1 MKFYIDFDNTLFN
14 TPKLTHTMLPLIAN
28 EVWKKHQSLCFDNI
42 YSECCSMFN
51 REHCYNIY
59 DLASYFA
66 DKYAL
71 DLSVL
76 VKNLNSI
83 MFDISD
89 FLYEDSIP
97 FLKKLKAD
105 GHKLYLLSYAGEN
118 LKYQT
123 VKISG
128 SGISDFF
135 EALYITSAPKY
146 KLDINYSD
154 SIFIDDNPTD
164 LLGLYS
170 NNPLKVIRI
179 RRIDNKYSSED
190 IDNPNIIEFSS
201 LADFKY

>member
-1 MKFYIDFDNTLFN
+1 MKYYIDFDNTLFD
-14 TPKLTHTMLPLIAN
+14 TSKLTSAMLSMITEEIL
-28 EVWKKHQSLCFDNI
+28 KKHKSLCFDSI
-42 YSECCSMFN
+42 YSECVQMFN

-59 DLASYFA
+59 ELASYFA
-66 DKYAL
+66 DKYSL

-83 MFDISD
+83 MLDISG
-89 FLYEDSIP
+89 FLYEDTIP

-105 GHKLYLLSYAGEN
+105 GHKLYLLSHAGEN

-128 SGISDFF
+128 SGISDYF
-135 EALYITSAPKY
+135 EALYITSVPKY

-154 SIFIDDNPTD
+154 SIFIDDNPMD

-170 NNPLKVIRI
+170 NKPAQVIRI
-179 RRIDNKYSSED
+179 RRKDNKYSSED
-190 IDNPNIIEFSS
+190 INNSEIIEFPS
-201 LADFKY
+201 LDKFEY

>member
-1 MKFYIDFDNTLFN
+1 MKYYIDFDSTLFN
-14 TPKLTHTMLPLIAN
+14 TAKLTNSMLSMITEEIL
-28 EVWKKHQSLCFDNI
+28 KKHKSLCFDNV
-42 YSECCSMFN
+42 YSECSHMFN

-59 DLASYFA
+59 DLASFFA

-83 MFDISD
+83 MLDISC
-89 FLYEDSIP
+89 FLYEDTIP
-97 FLKKLKAD
+97 FLQKLKSD
-105 GHKLYLLSYAGEN
+105 GHKLYLLSHAGEN

-135 EALYITSAPKY
+135 EAFYITSVPKY
-146 KLDINYSD
+146 NLDINYSD
-154 SIFIDDNPTD
+154 SIFIDDNPAD

-170 NNPLKVIRI
+170 KNPIQVIRI
-179 RRIDNKYSSED
+179 RRPDNKYSSE
-190 IDNPNIIEFSS
+190 NINTPEIKEFSS
-201 LADFKY
+201 LDDFEY

>member
-1 MKFYIDFDNTLFN
+1 MKYYIDFDNTLFN
-14 TPKLTHTMLPLIAN
+14 TPKLTTTMLTLIAN
-28 EVWKKHQSLCFDNI
+28 EVLKKHKSLCFDNV
-42 YSECCSMFN
+42 YSECSHMFN

-66 DKYAL
+66 DKYSL

-83 MFDISD
+83 MLDISD
-89 FLYEDSIP
+89 FLYEDTIP
-97 FLKKLKAD
+97 FLKRLKAD
-105 GHKLYLLSYAGEN
+105 GHTLYLLSHADKN

-135 EALYITSAPKY
+135 DAFYITSVPKY
-146 KLDINYSD
+146 KLDLKYSD
-154 SIFIDDNPTD
+154 SIFIDDNPVD

-170 NNPLKVIRI
+170 NNPAKVIRI
-179 RRIDNKYSSED
+179 RRSDNKYSSEEINNPD
-190 IDNPNIIEFSS
+190 ILEFSS